1 MRKHTPPHKQI
12 IIMTEEE
19 IKKNY
24 IFDMLDEL
32 SGIIQKTEEP
42 LYNLKLIDNAYFYG
56 YNHKRINEPL
66 PSVPLSES
74 QIVKV
79 LYADIMSMTRR
90 LRELH
95 PLVSP
100 VVICALTSFCLQV
113 GFDTYMQSR
122 LKELVSSDTNILDIA
137 ASLGEWT
144 MKDGKENEN
153 FRRRRM
159 WEIGLMCN
167 QEKDL
172 DIYISIWGCL

>member
-1 MRKHTPPHKQI
+1 
-12 IIMTEEE
+12 MTDEE

-24 IFDMLDEL
+24 IFNMLDEL
-32 SGIIQKTEEP
+32 SSIIQKTEEP